1 VNVFVLARAVTYAA
15 LFTGFLLIYLPGPS
29 AIIRA
34 ILGWEVRTM
43 STQESS
49 EKVKKLWKSVVG
61 YTVTGLA
68 VVGGFIGIYTFLV
81 NYSRYDLSGKWII
94 INTIQSTSYHP
105 YQGLKLGYT
114 VFLTQHG
121 TDITGAGEKESENG
135 RDLPPAAHNHISITG
150 SISGKKITATFVEE
164 GTERKTEGTFDWTYS
179 SGTNA
184 LAGTFTSTAADA
196 AGPSAAH
203 RAGPGE

>member
-1 VNVFVLARAVTYAA
+1 MGTYVSSQ
-15 LFTGFLLIYLPGPS
+15 G
-29 AIIRA
+29 
-34 ILGWEVRTM
+34 VR
-43 STQESS
+43 
-49 EKVKKLWKSVVG
+49 KFWKSVVG

-68 VVGGFIGIYTFLV
+68 VVGGFLGIYTFLQG
-81 NYSRYDLSGKWII
+81 YSRYDLSGKWII
-94 INTIQSTSYHP
+94 TNTVQSTSYHP
-105 YQGLKLGYT
+105 FQGLKLGYT

-121 TDITGAGEKESENG
+121 TDITGTGEKESENG
-135 RDLPPAAHNHISITG
+135 RDLPPGAHNHVNIIG

-164 GTERKTEGTFDWTYS
+164 GTERKTEGTFDWTYE

-203 RAGPGE
+203 RAGPGD